1 LENLITSVFRVMLRI
16 VLLALGLVF
25 VASLVLAAAFVF
37 LLWSLRSFW
46 ARLRGQP
53 VAPWAFQFSP
63 RAQWGRFYAGAAKGT
78 ADNAASG
85 QRGALGAIP
94 DITDVVAK
102 ESTGDH
108 GAATK

>member
-1 LENLITSVFRVMLRI
+1 MENLITSLFRAMSRI

-25 VASLVLAAAFVF
+25 VASLVFAAAFVF
-37 LLWSLRSFW
+37 MLWSLRSFW

-53 VAPWAFQFSP
+53 VAHLASRFSP
-63 RAQWGRFYAGAAKGT
+63 RAKWGHFYAGAKAAP
-78 ADNAASG
+78 ADKAASA
-85 QRGALGAIP
+85 QRGNQGAIP

-108 GAATK
+108 GATAK